1 MILLN
6 LVESGDKVAIL
17 SPSSGIAGIFPW
29 VADYGLSRM
38 KALFG
43 LQPIEYPTTRK
54 FGSSLIDRA
63 NDINAAFSDPDIR
76 AVFSMIGGDD
86 QIQLLKYL
94 DLKKI
99 KSNPKPF
106 FGYSDNT
113 HLCNFLFNLGI
124 PSFYGGSIMT
134 EFGFNN
140 ALPEITLKSI
150 KWALS
155 ERGQKDITASS
166 DFNTIGLPWD
176 KKALL
181 DQEREFEKNQGYV
194 WNGQNA
200 AEGTLWGGCVESLVA
215 LTAAGNDEVL
225 HQPRSDI
232 ILFLETS
239 EAMPPHWVIKYYLIG
254 LGERG
259 SFGKNIKG
267 VVVGRP
273 KTWDFEK
280 QTTKPERK
288 KYFQDQADAIINTI
302 RNYHGSMPIVL
313 NVDIGHTAPQYI
325 VPMGNK
331 CNINPVQKKLQFEY

>member
-1 MILLN
+1 MTELN
-6 LVESGDKVAIL
+6 LVEGGDKVAIL

-38 KALFG
+38 KSLFK

-54 FGSSLIDRA
+54 FGSSLKDRA
-63 NDINAAFSDPDIR
+63 NDINTAFSNPDIR

-94 DLKKI
+94 DLKTI
-99 KSNPKPF
+99 ESNPKPF

-124 PSFYGGSIMT
+124 PSFYGGSIMC

-140 ALPEITLKSI
+140 TMPKITLESI
-150 KWALS
+150 KWSLS
-155 ERGQKDITASS
+155 DRGQKNITASS
-166 DFNTIGLPWD
+166 KFNTIGLPWD
-176 KKALL
+176 KKELL
-181 DQEREFEKNQGYV
+181 KHEREFEKNKGYV
-194 WNGQNA
+194 WEGQNA

-215 LTAAGNDEVL
+215 LTIAGNDKVF
-225 HQPRSDI
+225 HQFESDI

-239 EAMPPHWVIKYYLIG
+239 ESIPPHWVVKYYLIG

-259 SFGKNIKG
+259 LFGNKIKG

-273 KTWDFEK
+273 KTWEFDK
-280 QTTKPERK
+280 QTTKPERE
-288 KYFQDQADAIINTI
+288 KYFKDQTEAIINTI
-302 RNYHGSMPIVL
+302 RNYNESIPVVL

-331 CNINPVQKKLQFEY
+331 CNISPVQKKLQFYY